1 MPQTKS
7 SNSIDKHVGS
17 RIRMRREMLT
27 MSQTKLADALGISFQ
42 QVGQYEKGT
51 YRIGASRLHHIAQIL
66 QVSVAFF
73 FEGDMPAGGEPK
85 HMIAS
90 PNTIMDFM
98 TTSEGLALAKA
109 FMRIRST
116 PLRRRIIDLVEEIAA
131 EDAREQCGI
140 ARSA

>member
-1 MPQTKS
+1 MPRTKS

-17 RIRMRREMLT
+17 RIRMRRIMLN

-66 QVSVAFF
+66 QVPATFF
-73 FEGDMPAGGEPK
+73 FEDTPDFPGATTKSAP
-85 HMIAS
+85 AS
-90 PNTIMDFM
+90 PTPVMDFM

-109 FMRIRST
+109 FMRIRNGQM
-116 PLRRRIIDLVEEIAA
+116 RRRIIDLVEEIV
-131 EDAREQCGI
+131 G
-140 ARSA
+140 

>member
-1 MPQTKS
+1 
-7 SNSIDKHVGS
+7 
-17 RIRMRREMLT
+17 MLD
-27 MSQTKLADALGISFQ
+27 MSLAKLGDALGVTLQ
-42 QVGQYEKGT
+42 QVQKYETGANT
-51 YRIGASRLHHIAQIL
+51 ISASRLQHISQIL

-109 FMRIRST
+109 FMRVRNGQM
-116 PLRRRIIDLVEEIAA
+116 RRRIIDLVEEIAA
-131 EDAREQCGI
+131 EDARE
-140 ARSA
+140 